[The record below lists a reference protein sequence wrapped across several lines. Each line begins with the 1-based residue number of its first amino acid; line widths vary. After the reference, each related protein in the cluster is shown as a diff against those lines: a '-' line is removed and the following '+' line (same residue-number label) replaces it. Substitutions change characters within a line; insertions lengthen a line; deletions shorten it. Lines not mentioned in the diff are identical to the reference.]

1 MLSSAS
7 SSLTGHLASV
17 ENKEAIL
24 VAAALCRQ
32 FEGLYLQPYLCPANV
47 PTIGYGSTRYWDGVR
62 VTLADPPIT
71 REQAD
76 DLLLH
81 ELNDTLPRVLR
92 LCPNLPEW
100 GTGTMA
106 AILDFTFNLGT
117 GNLQSSTLRRK
128 ILAGDRDAAIAEL
141 GKWVRGGGRVLP
153 GLVKRRAAE
162 AVLMR

>member
-1 MLSSAS
+1 MSSSVS
-7 SSLTGHLASV
+7 SSLTAAFPNV
-17 ENKEAIL
+17 QNNAVI

-32 FEGLYLQPYLCPANV
+32 FEGLYLQPYMCPANV
-47 PTIGYGSTRYWDGVR
+47 PTIGFGATRYPNGVR

-71 REQAD
+71 REYAES
-76 DLLLH
+76 LLLY
-81 ELNDTLPRVLR
+81 ELDDITPRVLR

-100 GTGTMA
+100 GTGAMA

-162 AVLMR
+162 AALMR